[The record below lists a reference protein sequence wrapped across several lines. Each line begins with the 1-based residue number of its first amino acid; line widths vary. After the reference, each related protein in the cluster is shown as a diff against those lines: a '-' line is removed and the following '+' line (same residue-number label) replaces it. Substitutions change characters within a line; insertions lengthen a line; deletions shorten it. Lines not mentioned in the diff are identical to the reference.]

1 MKFLKKYERDS
12 SLQISQNNLN
22 LEEFKSISNIIA
34 TPKEDLKN
42 FIFKIEGEDDSDN
55 EESEMDIL

>member
-55 EESEMDIL
+55 E